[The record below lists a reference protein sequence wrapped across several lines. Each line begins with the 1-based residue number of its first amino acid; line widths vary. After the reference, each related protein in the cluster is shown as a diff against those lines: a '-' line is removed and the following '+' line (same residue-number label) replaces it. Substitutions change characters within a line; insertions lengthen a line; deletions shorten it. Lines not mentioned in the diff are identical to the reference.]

1 MKKWLKENI
10 NSVISNTIAWVASSL
25 VLLGIVIIIS
35 NITPKKHSVEI
46 QSMDSLE
53 VVAFKD
59 SVLNYIYDMRLEHPY
74 IVYAQCIVE
83 TGNFTSTIMKENNN
97 LFGMKLPE
105 RRATLALGVKRGHA
119 YYRTWKESII
129 DYSLYQMAYMR
140 GLSEEE
146 YFEKLKQS
154 YASDTYYI
162 NKIRQLKQSLSR

>member
-1 MKKWLKENI
+1 MKNWIKENI
-10 NSVISNTIAWVASSL
+10 IWIITCIL
-25 VLLGIVIIIS
+25 IVITIFFFEKSKNKDLNNS
-35 NITPKKHSVEI
+35 NDLKHL
-46 QSMDSLE
+46 DSIE
-53 VVAFKD
+53 VINFKD
-59 SVLNYIYDMRLEHPY
+59 SVLNFIYDMRLEHPY